1 MWTYVPVVVFRTGTG
16 GPSSFKFVCRCS
28 ALRQVHT
35 AVHAAVRELPVRD
48 NKTCSTMAAGFG
60 LFKQLLAEPDVHVD
74 TDNAGWPWASV
85 DVGGIHVDSEQS
97 ASLLQKGLSQR
108 HQDTLATVRQ
118 PKTIALATPSTFAVV
133 MLLPL
138 LCLGIVVAQNASSC
152 TLARECDSTAKS
164 HSATLM
170 VGDRAVEL
178 DVASLSRARALA
190 HLSTVSS
197 RRQYNLKQEVDTLMS
212 IIGETTTAW
221 TVSIYCPVV
230 ASSLCYVSVHCS
242 RLCRARYKA
251 CARGLTSH
259 ESATGGDSTHRVP
272 T

>member
-1 MWTYVPVVVFRTGTG
+1 MWKNLSRRRTCEMWY
-16 GPSSFKFVCRCS
+16 KFAC
-28 ALRQVHT
+28 
-35 AVHAAVRELPVRD
+35 
-48 NKTCSTMAAGFG
+48 
-60 LFKQLLAEPDVHVD
+60 
-74 TDNAGWPWASV
+74 
-85 DVGGIHVDSEQS
+85 QS
-97 ASLLQKGLSQR
+97 KLTKIER
-108 HQDTLATVRQ
+108 
-118 PKTIALATPSTFAVV
+118 
-133 MLLPL
+133 MMLPL
-138 LCLGIVVAQNASSC
+138 LCLGIAVGVVAQNASSC

-259 ESATGGDSTHRVP
+259 ESATGGHSTHRVP
-272 T
+272 TRGCTQLVSCSFNAAVCRWGRVDALCGLPRFSVRRRFGGGGAVGSVPAPSPPQSRHIRH

>member
-1 MWTYVPVVVFRTGTG
+1 M
-16 GPSSFKFVCRCS
+16 
-28 ALRQVHT
+28 
-35 AVHAAVRELPVRD
+35 
-48 NKTCSTMAAGFG
+48 M
-60 LFKQLLAEPDVHVD
+60 
-74 TDNAGWPWASV
+74 
-85 DVGGIHVDSEQS
+85 
-97 ASLLQKGLSQR
+97 
-108 HQDTLATVRQ
+108 
-118 PKTIALATPSTFAVV
+118 
-133 MLLPL
+133 LPL
-138 LCLGIVVAQNASSC
+138 LCLGIAVGVVAQNASSC
-152 TLARECDSTAKS
+152 TLVRECDSTAES
-164 HSATLM
+164 HSYPLVSTVPTPSSATVV

-242 RLCRARYKA
+242 RLCRAWYKA

-259 ESATGGDSTHRVP
+259 ESATGGHSTHRVP
-272 T
+272 TRGCTQLVSCSFNAAVCRWGRVDALCG